1 MPQWLNA
8 SETERARRAVALAQ
22 RWIDE
27 AAASHADPAAERLA
41 GVLRDP
47 NGLPFTLGFV
57 DDVMR
62 PESLGAAASGL
73 HRVAPLVPG
82 FLPWYL
88 RAAVRAGGLVAPGLP
103 APTVPIARTVLR
115 EMVGH
120 LIVDARPAR
129 LGPAIAK
136 LRATGARLNLN
147 LLGEAVLGEDEA
159 QRRLDG
165 IHELIR
171 RDDVDYVSVKVSAV
185 MSRISMWAFDEV
197 VEQVAERLLPLYLTA
212 AGVAADSTAGSH
224 PTFINL
230 DMEEYRD
237 LDLTIAVFTR
247 IMEDPRLARLEAGIV
262 LQAYLPDALPALR
275 ELTAWAKDRVD
286 HGGAPI
292 KVRLVKGA
300 NLAMER
306 VEASLH
312 GWTPAPYD
320 TKIDTDA
327 NYLRCLDAALTPES
341 VRAVRVGVAGH
352 NLFDIAYAWL
362 LAGDRGVRPEA
373 GEAASGSAPVEFE
386 MLLGMAQ
393 GQVEA
398 VGREVGHVLLYVPV
412 VRPREFDVAISYLVR
427 RLEENA
433 SKDNFLSAA
442 FRLQENPDL
451 LDREINRFAL
461 SLERSADP
469 GLPSGPRRRQNRLA
483 PVHES
488 AALTTDPD
496 TEAAALTQAVLGI
509 AQAVDP
515 GDTFVETA
523 VFAAREDD
531 TAVAAGAPGFRNTPD
546 SDPAL
551 PANRAWARG
560 ILERIP
566 ESTAGEGLVRSALV
580 TDPAEIERILARVR
594 GAAAVW
600 GSRPAAERGEVL
612 LRVAAVLES
621 RRGELIEVAAAETG
635 KVLAEGDVEVSE
647 AVDFAKYYAA
657 RARELDAVQGAA
669 FVPSRLTVVAPPWN
683 FPLSIPAGGV
693 LAALAAG
700 SGVVFK
706 PAPQARRS
714 AAVIAAALW
723 DAGIPRDLLAFVD
736 ISEGELGRDLIAH
749 PDVDRVILTG
759 SFETAALFRSWRHD
773 LPLLAETSGKNAL
786 VIAPSADLDLAV
798 ADLVK
803 SAFAHAGQKCSAA
816 SLAILVG
823 PVGRSKRFARQ
834 LVDATRS
841 LRVAWPDDPRAEVG
855 PVIERPQDKLQWALT
870 ELGPDE
876 KWLLKPREIP
886 GSEGRLWTPGIRLG
900 VQPGS
905 RFHREEFF
913 GPVLGIMHAPTLAR
927 AVELQNG
934 VDYGLTAGLHTQDPA
949 DLALWLDRVQAGNLY
964 VNRGITG
971 AIVQR
976 QPFGGW
982 KRSSVGGG
990 TKAGGPNHLIGLGAW
1005 RDTGGSG
1012 STTLHLRGLD
1022 SRITALIEA
1031 AQPSLDYTAFEWLRR
1046 AALSDALAWD
1056 REFGRVRDV
1065 SRLGVERNLFR
1076 YRAVPV
1082 AVRATGEAPLR
1093 ALLRVAIAA
1102 IRGGG
1107 AFTLSSPVGLPAAV
1121 RRVLGEAGVTVFV
1134 ESDAE
1139 WIERFTGPAGSES
1152 SPSPDPLPS
1161 QKSSENRA
1169 ESSKNRDGSGAGLL
1183 DEALAPQRP
1192 NRVRIVGAADDV
1204 ASLHAALAEAVQGD
1218 PDLAILA
1225 GEVTTAGRIELLPFL
1240 HEQAIAITAHRYG
1253 NPDDWS
1259 AEVI

>member
-8 SETERARRAVALAQ
+8 AQTERARRAVALAQ

-27 AAASHADPAAERLA
+27 AAETPADPAAERLA

-62 PESLGAAASGL
+62 PESLAAAAAGL
-73 HRVAPLVPG
+73 QRVAPLVPG

-120 LIVDARPAR
+120 LVVDARPAK

-136 LRATGARLNLN
+136 LRADGTRLDLS
-147 LLGEAVLGEDEA
+147 LLGEAVLGEEGA

-165 IHELIR
+165 IHDLIR
-171 RDDVDYVSVKVSAV
+171 RDDVDHVSVTVSAV
-185 MSRISMWAFDEV
+185 RGRLSMWAFDDV

-212 AGVAADSTAGSH
+212 ASPSRASTSSGSAAAG
-224 PTFINL
+224 PTVITL

-247 IMEDPRLARLEAGIV
+247 IMEDPRLKDLEAGIV

-292 KVRLVKGA
+292 RVRLVKGA

-306 VEASLH
+306 VEAALH

-341 VRAVRVGVAGH
+341 VRAVRIGVAGH

-362 LAGDRGVRPEA
+362 LAGDRDVRPIDQE
-373 GEAASGSAPVEFE
+373 GTGSGPIEFE

-398 VGREVGHVLLYVPV
+398 VSREVGHVLLYVPV
-412 VRPREFDVAISYLVR
+412 VKPRELDVAIGYLVR

-433 SKDNFLSAA
+433 SRDNFLSAA
-442 FRLQENPDL
+442 LRLHEDPDL

-469 GLPSGPRRRQNRLA
+469 SLLTGPRRRQNRRA

-488 AALTTDPD
+488 AALGADPD
-496 TEAAALTQAVLGI
+496 TDAAALTQAVLGI
-509 AQAVDP
+509 AEAVDP

-523 VFAAREDD
+523 VFAAREDG
-531 TAVAAGAPGFRNTPD
+531 TAVATGAPGFRNTPD

-551 PANRAWARG
+551 PANREWARE
-560 ILERIP
+560 ILARIP
-566 ESTAGEGLVRSALV
+566 DSAAGEGIVRSAHV
-580 TDPAEIERILARVR
+580 ADPAELARILGTVR
-594 GAAAVW
+594 TAAAAW
-600 GSRPAAERGEVL
+600 GARPAAERGEVL
-612 LRVAAVLES
+612 LRAAAVLES
-621 RRGELIEVAAAETG
+621 RRAELIEVAAAETG
-635 KVLAEGDVEVSE
+635 TVIAEGDAEVSE
-647 AVDFAKYYAA
+647 AVDFARYYAA
-657 RARELDAVQGAA
+657 RARELDAVPGAA
-669 FVPSRLTVVAPPWN
+669 FVPSRVTVIAPPWSS
-683 FPLSIPAGGV
+683 PLSVPAGGV

-700 SGVVFK
+700 SGVVFT

-736 ISEGELGRDLIAH
+736 LSEGELDRELMAH

-759 SFETAALFRSWRHD
+759 SHETAALFRSWRHD
-773 LPLLAETSGKNAL
+773 LPLQAETGGKNAL

-798 ADLVK
+798 ADLVR
-803 SAFAHAGQKCSAA
+803 SAFEHAGQKCSAA

-834 LVDATRS
+834 LLDATRS
-841 LRVAWPDDPRAEVG
+841 LRVGRPEDARAEVG
-855 PVIERPQDKLQWALT
+855 PLIGPPQGTLRWALT
-870 ELGPDE
+870 QLDADE

-886 GSEGRLWTPGIRLG
+886 GSEGRLWTPGIRVG
-900 VQPGS
+900 VRPGS

-913 GPVLGIMHAPTLAR
+913 GPVLGIMHAPTVAR
-927 AVELQNG
+927 AVELQNA
-934 VDYGLTAGLHTQDPA
+934 VDDGLTAGLHTQDPG
-949 DLALWLDRVQAGNLY
+949 DLALWLDRVQSGNLF
-964 VNRGITG
+964 VNRAITG

-976 QPFGGW
+976 QPFGGG
-982 KRSSVGGG
+982 KRSSVGTG
-990 TKAGGPNHLIGLGAW
+990 TKPGGPNHLIGLGSW

-1022 SRITALIEA
+1022 SRITALIES

-1046 AALSDALAWD
+1046 
-1056 REFGRVRDV
+1056 
-1065 SRLGVERNLFR
+1065 
-1076 YRAVPV
+1076 
-1082 AVRATGEAPLR
+1082 
-1093 ALLRVAIAA
+1093 
-1102 IRGGG
+1102 
-1107 AFTLSSPVGLPAAV
+1107 
-1121 RRVLGEAGVTVFV
+1121 
-1134 ESDAE
+1134 
-1139 WIERFTGPAGSES
+1139 
-1152 SPSPDPLPS
+1152 
-1161 QKSSENRA
+1161 
-1169 ESSKNRDGSGAGLL
+1169 
-1183 DEALAPQRP
+1183 
-1192 NRVRIVGAADDV
+1192 
-1204 ASLHAALAEAVQGD
+1204 
-1218 PDLAILA
+1218 
-1225 GEVTTAGRIELLPFL
+1225 
-1240 HEQAIAITAHRYG
+1240 
-1253 NPDDWS
+1253 
-1259 AEVI
+1259 